1 MKIIKNLFIYNTL
14 KETKVSSTDMQKLL
28 YHDSTSL
35 ASDFT
40 CTAVCFDIVKQ
51 KAIVLLQV
59 YLRN

>member
-1 MKIIKNLFIYNTL
+1 MKIIKNLFIYKTL

-35 ASDFT
+35 TSDFT

-51 KAIVLLQV
+51 KAIVLL
-59 YLRN
+59 